1 MVFYDER
8 VITGVNLAF
17 TFFFFLTQ
25 KIRFRDIWEGI
36 HRLPSATFVFSLR
49 DTTVSGFS
57 AQFDVRQDC
66 ENGDER
72 EVNVVTTVK
81 RGHEVSLLKS
91 HLQLIVLERKPLVLE
106 QFVFILDRF
115 RSCDGSRT

>member
-1 MVFYDER
+1 M
-8 VITGVNLAF
+8 
-17 TFFFFLTQ
+17 
-25 KIRFRDIWEGI
+25 
-36 HRLPSATFVFSLR
+36 FSLR

-91 HLQLIVLERKPLVLE
+91 HHKKYW
-106 QFVFILDRF
+106 
-115 RSCDGSRT
+115 